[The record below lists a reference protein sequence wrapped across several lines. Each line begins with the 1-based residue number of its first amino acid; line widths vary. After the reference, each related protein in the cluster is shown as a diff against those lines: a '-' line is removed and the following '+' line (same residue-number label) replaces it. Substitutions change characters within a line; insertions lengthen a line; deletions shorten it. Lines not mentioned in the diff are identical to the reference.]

1 MTNPKPPARLTL
13 RRARQVL
20 PSHAPG
26 ATGAEPPERVFR
38 AFLRTLERLDPLA
51 SASPNRPSGRGRR

>member
-1 MTNPKPPARLTL
+1 MTKAKPPARLTL
-13 RRARQVL
+13 RRTRKA
-20 PSHAPG
+20 PDTTHA
-26 ATGAEPPERVFR
+26 EPERVFR